1 MCNGICRIPDKT
13 GCFNRPETW
22 VTETWVTDRSGDM
35 GYTFAPNGFSS
46 GCNEFYA
53 RTAKDAVRQGR
64 EVAHNARL
72 EAAGLKQPETDN
84 VAKLKKAK

>member
-1 MCNGICRIPDKT
+1 MPIRNQSKKVTKSGV
-13 GCFNRPETW
+13 GSSFNISS
-22 VTETWVTDRSGDM
+22 RSVNSND
-35 GYTFAPNGFSS
+35 TFAPNGFSS